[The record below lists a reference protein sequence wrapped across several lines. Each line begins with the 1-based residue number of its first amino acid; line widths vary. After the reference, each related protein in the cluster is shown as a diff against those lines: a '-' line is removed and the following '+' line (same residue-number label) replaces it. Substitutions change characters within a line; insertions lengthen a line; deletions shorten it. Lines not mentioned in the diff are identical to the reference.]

1 MKHMPA
7 DKIAM
12 GNVDPAGVLRNGT
25 PETVKKATKE
35 IMGACCGYKNFV
47 ISSGCDIPPATPWE
61 NIDAFFEAVNEF
73 YKK

>member
-35 IMGACCGYKNFV
+35 IMGRLLRL
-47 ISSGCDIPPATPWE
+47 
-61 NIDAFFEAVNEF
+61 
-73 YKK
+73 